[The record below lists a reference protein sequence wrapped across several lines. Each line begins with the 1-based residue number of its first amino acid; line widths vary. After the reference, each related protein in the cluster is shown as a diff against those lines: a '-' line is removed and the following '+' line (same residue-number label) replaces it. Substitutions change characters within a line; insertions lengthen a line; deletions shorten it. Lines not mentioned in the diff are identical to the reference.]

1 MGEHELELKV
11 PRDPGV
17 LSTDAYQQRPMSLDF
32 LLHTCLEFMGDL
44 SEVSW
49 RRKVVTG
56 ASIW

>member
-17 LSTDAYQQRPMSLDF
+17 LSTDAYQQSTHEPR
-32 LLHTCLEFMGDL
+32 LLIACLEFMGDL